1 MYDSLPV
8 VLSAWKLDLFALFG
22 VLLTCAL
29 YIRGWRGLHRRQPEK
44 FTLRRLVYF
53 TSGVFVILI
62 AVISPLDAFAGTL
75 LQVHMAQHVLL
86 MMVAPPLLWL
96 GWPALPLLCGLPQ
109 TIQKYW
115 LGPFLASK
123 RTNSVAHFF
132 VHPVVALTLFVL
144 TTWGWHHPSA
154 YKLALENSTWH
165 AIEHGCFLCTALL
178 FWFPVI
184 SPEPST
190 SVWPRWAMIPY
201 LLVADIQNTLF
212 SAYFSFANEP
222 IYSFYPDLGLF
233 GTSIMRDQS
242 AAGGLMWVS
251 SSAIFLIPVAWI
263 LRDLLSNKANMQAI
277 PKKPRSLK
285 QKTTIGNRWFYQAMT
300 RRTAQI
306 CMFVLSLIVIADG
319 LLGPAISPLN
329 LAGILPWIWWRGLVI
344 IAILVVGN
352 LFCFAC
358 PFMLVRDFA
367 KKLPIKKIR
376 LPSKLRNKW
385 IAVFVFLGWLVV
397 YEVFSPWASPAFTAW
412 ILIGYFVFAFSI
424 DAFFAGATFCKWF
437 CPIGQFHFVLSMLS
451 PFEIQ
456 ALSKATCD
464 TCTTQECI
472 RGTNPPPRPAT
483 LQSTR
488 GCELELFVPTKQGNL
503 DCTFCMDCVRAC
515 PHDNVHLA
523 PTFPGVDLIKST
535 YRGSVGS
542 LERADYTA
550 LMLVVVFGAFANAA
564 GMIAPVVTAIDN
576 VSYWLGAPSP
586 KLVTALF
593 ILTSAFIIPSF
604 FCFIATRFAG
614 TSRKVAW
621 HLVPLGAA
629 MWAAHLL
636 FHFVTT
642 YKAIVPVTKRALY
655 DLGFSPPPEMLWAIT
670 STPSWLIT
678 GELLLLTLGFLASF
692 ALCLQLATSLG
703 QRMPWCVLSFVLYL
717 CGIWILLQ
725 PMQMRGMIG

>member
-1 MYDSLPV
+1 MSDTLHV
-8 VLSAWKLDLFALFG
+8 ALSAWKLDWVALLG
-22 VLLTCAL
+22 VLLICFI
-29 YIRGWRGLHRRQPEK
+29 YIRGWVGLHRRQPNK
-44 FTLRRLVYF
+44 YTASRLTYF
-53 TSGVFVILI
+53 IGGVFCVLI
-62 AVISPLDAFAGTL
+62 AVVSPLDAFAGTL

-86 MMVAPPLLWL
+86 MMVAPPLLLL
-96 GWPALPLLCGLPQ
+96 GWPALPLLCGLPK
-109 TIQKYW
+109 TIQKHW

-123 RTNSVAHFF
+123 GTNTCARFF
-132 VHPVVALTLFVL
+132 VHPLVALLLFIV

-154 YKLALENSTWH
+154 YRLALESDAWH
-165 AIEHGCFLCTALL
+165 VIEHGCFLGTALL
-178 FWFPVI
+178 FWFPVVA
-184 SPEPST
+184 PEPST
-190 SVWPRWAMIPY
+190 PCWPRWAMIPY

-233 GTSIMRDQS
+233 GTSIMRDQA

-263 LRDLLSNKANMQAI
+263 LRDMLANKSNMQTAPI
-277 PKKPRSLK
+277 QSLK
-285 QKTTIGNRWFYQAMT
+285 PKLVKKHTMRWLYAAGT
-300 RRTAQI
+300 RKALQT
-306 CMFVLSLIVIADG
+306 CMLLLALAVIADG
-319 LLGPAISPLN
+319 FLGPNISPLN

-358 PFMLVRDFA
+358 PFMLVRDIA
-367 KKLPIKKIR
+367 KKLPIARIR
-376 LPSKLRNKW
+376 FPEQLRNKW
-385 IAVFVFLGWLVV
+385 IAVFVFITWLVV
-397 YEVFSPWASPAFTAW
+397 YEVFSPWASPAFTSW

-424 DAFFAGATFCKWF
+424 DAFFRGATFCKWV

-456 ALSKATCD
+456 TLRKSTCD
-464 TCTTQECI
+464 NCTTQDCL
-472 RGTNPPPRPAT
+472 RGNETSP
-483 LQSTR
+483 
-488 GCELELFVPTKQGNL
+488 GCSLELFVPTKQGNL

-523 PTFPGVDLIKST
+523 PTFPGTDLIKTT
-535 YRGSVGS
+535 YRGSIGS

-564 GMIAPVVTAIDN
+564 GMIAPVISAIDS
-576 VSYWLGAPSP
+576 VSFWIGAPSP

-593 ILTSAFIIPSF
+593 ILTSAFILPSIL
-604 FCFIATRFAG
+604 CFTAKISSR
-614 TSRKVAW
+614 TSLKVAW
-621 HLVPLGAA
+621 HLVPLGVS

-642 YKAIVPVTKRALY
+642 YKTIVPVTKRVFY
-655 DLGFSPPPEMLWAIT
+655 DLGIFQSPDSLWSIA
-670 STPSWLIT
+670 STPSWIIT

-692 ALCLQLATSLG
+692 ALCLRLTKTIS
-703 QRMPWCVLSFVLYL
+703 QRLPWCLLSALLYF

-725 PMQMRGMIG
+725 PMQMRGMLG